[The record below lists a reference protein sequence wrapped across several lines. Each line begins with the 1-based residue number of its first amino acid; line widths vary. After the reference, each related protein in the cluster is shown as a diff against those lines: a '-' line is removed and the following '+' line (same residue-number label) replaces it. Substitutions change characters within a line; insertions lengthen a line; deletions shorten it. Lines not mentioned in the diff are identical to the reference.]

1 MVLLIILSKQLVT
14 DNLNLKV
21 SSCSKYKR
29 LRVHI
34 FTIFLRLMRESDHHF
49 FKKKPIKLQ
58 FDTITPKAWLNH
70 QFHFHFQ
77 SVNLSLLYCW
87 LGFQQVYQA

>member
-1 MVLLIILSKQLVT
+1 MVLLVFLSKQLVI
-14 DNLNLKV
+14 DNLNLV
-21 SSCSKYKR
+21 AQSIQGCVYI
-29 LRVHI
+29 HNI
-34 FTIFLRLMRESDHHF
+34 FAFNEGIRSPF

-87 LGFQQVYQA
+87 LGFQQVFQA